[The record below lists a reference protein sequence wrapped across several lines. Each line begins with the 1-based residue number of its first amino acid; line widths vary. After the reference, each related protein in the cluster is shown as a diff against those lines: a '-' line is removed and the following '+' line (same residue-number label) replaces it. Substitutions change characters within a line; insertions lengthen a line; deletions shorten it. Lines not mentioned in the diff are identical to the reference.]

1 MIAIMSPMSNSQNPL
16 RRCSTPKEILD
27 VIKEVIKDGEKLR
40 RFSTFSPAVYDTA
53 WLSMVHK
60 KTGGQIDW
68 KFPACF
74 NVLLQSQRE
83 DGTWGVEASP
93 VDGILNTL
101 AALLALLTH
110 RNLSLRNSTEEI
122 ALLWRIEKA
131 QTGLQSL
138 LQRWNVDDTVHVG
151 FEILVPSLLRQVGK
165 SGIHFRFSSQ
175 RRLEQLYAGKIKRF
189 KPALVYSKRQ
199 TTLLHSL
206 EALIDLIDFDHVSHH
221 CDEQIG
227 IFGSPASTAAYLLNC
242 SHWDERAEGY
252 LDTVFQA
259 YGSCGGVPSAFPTC
273 IFEISWVRHLFD
285 EQCVALE
292 SALSA
297 DCNRPCRLCSVMAS
311 PPESWK
317 MRLPRPY
324 PPSSPGH

>member
-1 MIAIMSPMSNSQNPL
+1 MDPMSNSQIPL
-16 RRCSTPKEILD
+16 RRCTTPAEILD
-27 VIKEVIKDGEKLR
+27 VIKEATQDGGKFR

-60 KTGGQIDW
+60 KTEVQIDW

-74 NVLLQSQRE
+74 DVLLQNQRE

-101 AALLALLTH
+101 AALLALLTR
-110 RNLSLRNSTEEI
+110 RNLSLSDPMEEI
-122 ALLWRIEKA
+122 ALSWRIEKA

-138 LQRWNVDDTVHVG
+138 LQRWNIDDTVHVG

-165 SGIHFRFSSQ
+165 YGIRFEFSNQ
-175 RRLEQLYAGKIKRF
+175 RRLEQLYASKFKRF
-189 KPALVYSKRQ
+189 KPALVYSERQ

-206 EALIDLIDFDHVSHH
+206 EALIDLIDFDHVGHH
-221 CDEQIG
+221 CNEQIG

-242 SHWDERAEGY
+242 SRWDERAEKY
-252 LDTVFQA
+252 LDTVVKA

-273 IFEISWVRHLFD
+273 IFEISWVRLS
-285 EQCVALE
+285 LMS
-292 SALSA
+292 SA
-297 DCNRPCRLCSVMAS
+297 
-311 PPESWK
+311 
-317 MRLPRPY
+317 
-324 PPSSPGH
+324 

>member
-1 MIAIMSPMSNSQNPL
+1 MIAIMDRMSNSQNHL
-16 RRCSTPKEILD
+16 RRCSTPTEILD
-27 VIKEVIKDGEKLR
+27 VIKEVTQDDGKLR

-60 KTGGQIDW
+60 KTDGQINW

-74 NVLLQSQRE
+74 DVLLQSQRE
-83 DGTWGVEASP
+83 DGTWAAEASP

-101 AALLALLTH
+101 AALLALLTR
-110 RNLSLRNSTEEI
+110 RNLSLGASTEEN
-122 ALLWRIEKA
+122 ALSWRIEKA

-165 SGIHFRFSSQ
+165 SGKRFEFANQ
-175 RRLEQLYAGKIKRF
+175 RRLEQLYMCKIKRF

-206 EALIDLIDFDHVSHH
+206 EALIDLIDFDQVSHH
-221 CDEQIG
+221 CNEQIG

-252 LDTVFQA
+252 LDTVVKA
-259 YGSCGGVPSAFPTC
+259 YGSCGEVPSAFPTC
-273 IFEISWVRHLFD
+273 TFEISWVRHLFD
-285 EQCVALE
+285 E
-292 SALSA
+292 
-297 DCNRPCRLCSVMAS
+297 
-311 PPESWK
+311 
-317 MRLPRPY
+317 
-324 PPSSPGH
+324 